1 MTTTGHDPAVT
12 GRPASA
18 PWRPRAA
25 APEAPPSGAPVPP
38 APTVLDQVVQE
49 GIAYEASDIHLAA
62 DHPPLLRVHGEL
74 HPSQVAPVLTD
85 ADVRRVVA
93 RMASPEQLAR
103 FDAEHELDFSH
114 EVAAGYAARVNVY
127 RQSGRTAVAMRLI
140 PDRIKGLDQLGLPPV
155 VATFAALPR
164 GLVLVTGPT
173 GSGKSMTLAGVLDL
187 ANRTRPDHILTV
199 EDPIEYRHHS
209 QRCLITQREVGD
221 DTDSFAASLRHALRQ
236 DPDIILIG
244 EMRDPE
250 TIQTALTA
258 AETGHLVFATLHT
271 QDAARSVERIVDS
284 FPADGREL
292 VRTQLAGTLRGI
304 VSQTLCRRAD
314 GRGRVPAV
322 EVLIATD
329 AVRAL
334 IREGRQHQLYS
345 TIHSGGEH
353 GMQTLDQALAALVL
367 QGVVTYETALDKAR
381 DVQAFERL
389 CGRRAPAGPTAPRA
403 QAPREPGHAP
413 RDPYAVGGR

>member
-1 MTTTGHDPAVT
+1 MTTPWYQSTAP
-12 GRPASA
+12 RPAAGPVTADLVDLVDRVEPAEPVRYRTA
-18 PWRPRAA
+18 PEPA
-25 APEAPPSGAPVPP
+25 APAPADPQD
-38 APTVLDQVVQE
+38 LVVQE
-49 GIAYEASDIHLAA
+49 GVALQASDIHLAA

-74 HPSQVAPVLTD
+74 RPSQVVGVLGD
-85 ADVRRVVA
+85 ADVRRVVE
-93 RMASPEQLAR
+93 RMATREQLAR
-103 FDAEHELDFSH
+103 YDAEHELDFSH

-140 PDRIKGLDQLGLPPV
+140 PDRMTGLDQLGLPPV
-155 VATFAALPR
+155 VASFASMPR

-173 GSGKSMTLAGVLDL
+173 GSGKSMTLAGILDL

-199 EDPIEYRHHS
+199 EDPIEYRHRSH
-209 QRCLITQREVGD
+209 RCLITQREIGD
-221 DTDSFAASLRHALRQ
+221 DTESFAASLRHALRQ

-284 FPADGREL
+284 FPVDGREL

-314 GRGRVPAV
+314 GSGRVPAV
-322 EVLIATD
+322 EVLITTP

-345 TIHSGGEH
+345 TIHSGGDV
-353 GMQTLDQALAALVL
+353 GMQTLDQSLAALVL
-367 QGVVTYETALDKAR
+367 QGLITYETGLDKAR
-381 DVQAFERL
+381 DVEAFERL
-389 CGRRAPAGPTAPRA
+389 CGG
-403 QAPREPGHAP
+403 GG
-413 RDPYAVGGR
+413 AVGGFGAGVGVR

>member
-1 MTTTGHDPAVT
+1 MTTPWYQSTAVRPGGPVTTDLVEPVT
-12 GRPASA
+12 GGYRPA
-18 PWRPRAA
+18 PEPA
-25 APEAPPSGAPVPP
+25 APADPL
-38 APTVLDQVVQE
+38 TLVVQE
-49 GIAYEASDIHLAA
+49 GIGLAASDIHLAA

-74 HPSQVAPVLTD
+74 RPSQTVGVLGD
-85 ADVRRVVA
+85 AAVRAVVEQL
-93 RMASPEQLAR
+93 ASREQLAR
-103 FDAEHELDFSH
+103 YDADHELDFSH

-140 PDRIKGLDQLGLPPV
+140 PDRITGLDQLGLPPV
-155 VATFAALPR
+155 VATFASMPR

-173 GSGKSMTLAGVLDL
+173 GSGKSMTLAGILDL
-187 ANRTRPDHILTV
+187 ANRTRHDHILTV
-199 EDPIEYRHHS
+199 EDPIEYRHRS
-209 QRCLITQREVGD
+209 RRCLITQREIGG

-258 AETGHLVFATLHT
+258 AETGHLVLATLHT

-314 GRGRVPAV
+314 GGGRVPAV
-322 EVLIATD
+322 EILISTP

-345 TIHSGGEH
+345 AIHSGGDV
-353 GMQTLDQALAALVL
+353 GMQTLDQALSALVL
-367 QGVVTYETALDKAR
+367 QGVITYETGLDKAR
-381 DVQAFERL
+381 DVEAFERL
-389 CGRRAPAGPTAPRA
+389 CGRAAGYGA
-403 QAPREPGHAP
+403 
-413 RDPYAVGGR
+413 GGL

>member
-1 MTTTGHDPAVT
+1 LA
-12 GRPASA
+12 R
-18 PWRPRAA
+18 
-25 APEAPPSGAPVPP
+25 
-38 APTVLDQVVQE
+38 VVRE
-49 GIAYEASDIHLAA
+49 GISLDSSDVHLAA

-74 HPSQVAPVLTD
+74 RPSQTVGVLSDAEVRGVVEQMTTD
-85 ADVRRVVA
+85 
-93 RMASPEQLAR
+93 EQLAR
-103 FDAEHELDFSH
+103 YDAEHELDFSRV
-114 EVAAGYAARVNVY
+114 VADGYAARVNVY
-127 RQSGRTAVAMRLI
+127 RQSGRLAVAMRLI
-140 PDRIKGLDQLGLPPV
+140 PDRIKPLEDLGLPSV
-155 VATFAALPR
+155 VASFAGLPR

-199 EDPIEYRHHS
+199 EDPIEYRHVS
-209 QRCLITQREVGD
+209 RKCLITQREIGD
-221 DTDSFAASLRHALRQ
+221 DTESFAASLKHALRQ

-304 VSQTLCRRAD
+304 VSQTLCRRVD
-314 GRGRVPAV
+314 GQGRVPAV
-322 EVLIATD
+322 EVLIATP

-345 TIHSGGEH
+345 TIHSGGEQ
-353 GMQTLDQALAALVL
+353 GMQTLDQALSALVRR
-367 QGVVTYETALDKAR
+367 GVITYEAGLDKAR
-381 DVQAFERL
+381 DVEAFDRL
-389 CGRRAPAGPTAPRA
+389 CGQGRRANAGMAAPRPA
-403 QAPREPGHAP
+403 AP
-413 RDPYAVGGR
+413 RDPYAVVR

>member
-1 MTTTGHDPAVT
+1 MTTPWYQSTAV
-12 GRPASA
+12 RP
-18 PWRPRAA
+18 
-25 APEAPPSGAPVPP
+25 GAPVTAEPVAPEPVAYRP
-38 APTVLDQVVQE
+38 APEPVAPADPLTAVVQE
-49 GIAYEASDIHLAA
+49 GIGLDASDIHLAA

-74 HPSQVAPVLTD
+74 RPS
-85 ADVRRVVA
+85 RVVGVLA
-93 RMASPEQLAR
+93 DAAVRAVVEQMATREQLAR
-103 FDAEHELDFSH
+103 YDADHELDFSH

-140 PDRIKGLDQLGLPPV
+140 PDRIKGLEQLGLPPV
-155 VATFAALPR
+155 VASFASMPR

-173 GSGKSMTLAGVLDL
+173 GSGKSMTLAGILDL

-199 EDPIEYRHHS
+199 EDPIEYRHRS
-209 QRCLITQREVGD
+209 QRCLITQREIGD

-314 GRGRVPAV
+314 GSGRVPAV
-322 EVLIATD
+322 EVLITTP

-345 TIHSGGEH
+345 TIHSGGDV
-353 GMQTLDQALAALVL
+353 GMQTLDQALSALVL
-367 QGVVTYETALDKAR
+367 QGLITYEAGLDKAR
-381 DVQAFERL
+381 DVEAFERL
-389 CGRRAPAGPTAPRA
+389 CGRGAGGYGTGAGVR
-403 QAPREPGHAP
+403 
-413 RDPYAVGGR
+413 

>member
-1 MTTTGHDPAVT
+1 MTTPWYQSTGT
-12 GRPASA
+12 RPAASVTA
-18 PWRPRAA
+18 DPVEPVAYRP
-25 APEAPPSGAPVPP
+25 APEP
-38 APTVLDQVVQE
+38 ADPLELVVQE
-49 GIAYEASDIHLAA
+49 GIALEASDVHLAA

-74 HPSQVAPVLTD
+74 RPSQVVGVLGD
-85 ADVRRVVA
+85 ADVRRIVEQ
-93 RMASPEQLAR
+93 MATRQQLAR
-103 FDAEHELDFSH
+103 YDAEHELDFSH
-114 EVAAGYAARVNVY
+114 EVAAGYSARVNVY
-127 RQSGRTAVAMRLI
+127 RQSARVAVAMRLI

-155 VATFAALPR
+155 VATFAAMPR

-173 GSGKSMTLAGVLDL
+173 GSGKSMTLAGILDL

-199 EDPIEYRHHS
+199 EDPIEYRHRS
-209 QRCLITQREVGD
+209 QRCLITQREIGD

-304 VSQTLCRRAD
+304 VSQTLCRRA
-314 GRGRVPAV
+314 GGGGRVPAV
-322 EVLIATD
+322 EVLITTP

-345 TIHSGGEH
+345 TIHSGGDV

-367 QGVVTYETALDKAR
+367 QGQITYEAGLDKAR
-381 DVQAFERL
+381 DLEAFERL
-389 CGRRAPAGPTAPRA
+389 CGRRAAAHGYGAGPGVR
-403 QAPREPGHAP
+403 
-413 RDPYAVGGR
+413 